1 MGGLLAL
8 ALAQRRQPQVACL
21 ALLATPWDF
30 AAERPIPP
38 GLLRFFDEWLSTSA
52 AAALP
57 VELVQSLFFMLDPFL
72 AQRKF
77 VRFAAL
83 DPTGAEARSFVAL
96 EDWIND
102 GVPLPIG
109 VARECLG
116 SWYGDNMPGRGLWQ
130 VAGTK
135 VRPQQFRR
143 PTLVVIPGRDRIVP
157 PLSAEPLAAAIPNA
171 EVMRPPLGHIGM
183 MSAARAPDMLWSPI
197 AGWLKAQLDRLPYG
211 RWLDSDGGRS

>member
-1 MGGLLAL
+1 MSAIAWAGCSLWRWRSAGSA
-8 ALAQRRQPQVACL
+8 QVACL

-30 AAERPIPP
+30 HAERPIPT
-38 GLLRFFDEWLSTSA
+38 GLLGLFGEWLSTSD

-57 VELVQSLFFMLDPFL
+57 VELIQSLFFMLDPFL

-102 GVPLPIG
+102 GVPLPIA

-116 SWYGDNMPGRGLWQ
+116 SWYGDNAPGRGLWQ
-130 VAGTK
+130 VAGTRC
-135 VRPQQFRR
+135 RPQQLRR
-143 PTLVVIPGRDRIVP
+143 PALVVIPGRDRIVP
-157 PLSAEPLAAAIPNA
+157 PASAEPLAAAIPNA
-171 EVMRPPLGHIGM
+171 RCCARR
-183 MSAARAPDMLWSPI
+183 SAISA
-197 AGWLKAQLDRLPYG
+197 
-211 RWLDSDGGRS
+211 